1 MTGVAEARDVFVVGA
16 GLHPYQP
23 PSATPYVTLGLA
35 AIRAALADAAI
46 DWEAVESAY
55 VGTALIGAATG
66 RPMLRHLGATGLS
79 VVQVENASAT
89 GSSAFRQAYVEVAGG
104 LADVVLAVGVDKPA
118 MRPDGFQAAGAVD
131 LAGGLVSPAAQ
142 FALLGDRYLGES
154 GVSPAALAAV
164 AVKNHRNGL
173 LNPNAQRREELTER
187 DVLESSPIAGAL
199 TKYQCCP
206 VGEGAAAVIVASGE
220 AIERLGI
227 DPARAVRIA
236 ASVSRSEELYPDGVN
251 ADEELTRVTTAEAL
265 QLAGITAAD
274 LDVVELHDAFSVEEL
289 IYLEAMGLSARH
301 EAGRDILAG
310 DYDIG
315 GRCAVSPSGG
325 LESMGHPVG
334 PTGIGQIAEITT
346 QLRGEAGER
355 QQPAAR
361 VGLAHML
368 GFGGV
373 CIEHVLVKD

>member
-1 MTGVAEARDVFVVGA
+1 MTGAAEVRDVFVVGA

-23 PSATPYVTLGLA
+23 PSATPYVTLGLT
-35 AIRAALADAAI
+35 AIRAALADADI
-46 DWEAVESAY
+46 DWQAVESAY

-104 LADVVLAVGVDKPA
+104 LTDVVLAVGVDKPA

-173 LNPNAQRREELTER
+173 LNPNAQRREKLTER

-206 VGEGAAAVIVASGE
+206 VGEGAAAVIVASAE

-265 QLAGITAAD
+265 QQAGITAAD